1 MTDPLPPDAVVG
13 IIAGGGSLP
22 SALRAHLIDCGH
34 TVRTIAIRDEADVGQ
49 AQEAVVGIA
58 EIERMVREIER
69 LGITHA
75 VLIGGIA
82 QRPRWHEG
90 RIGWRSLPL
99 VANVL
104 RALPRGDDAMLR
116 AVVGSFE
123 RIGVTVLG
131 IHQIWPELLA
141 TVGAS
146 GKLTPNRQAL
156 GEIDLGLAAARAL
169 GGLDVGQGAV
179 AVGKR
184 VIALEG
190 LEGTD
195 AMLERVASLRAV
207 GRINARAPSGV
218 LVKVAKPAQ
227 EVRTDL
233 PTIGPDTVANA
244 AAAGLRGIAIGAGR
258 ALIVD
263 RERTIAEADEAGLFV
278 WGIAID

>member
-1 MTDPLPPDAVVG
+1 MVG

-22 SALRAHLIDCGH
+22 AALRAHLGERGH
-34 TVRTIAIRDEADVGQ
+34 AVRTIGIRGEVGPDAPCDAI
-49 AQEAVVGIA
+49 VGIA
-58 EIERMVREIER
+58 EIEIVVREIER

-82 QRPRWHEG
+82 HRPRWQEG

-116 AVVGSFE
+116 AVVQSFE

-141 TVGAS
+141 SAGALGALAPS
-146 GKLTPNRQAL
+146 RTAL
-156 GEIDLGLAAARAL
+156 GEIDLALAAARVL
-169 GGLDVGQGAV
+169 GDLDVGQGAV

-195 AMLERVASLRAV
+195 AMLERVASLRAA
-207 GRINARAPSGV
+207 GRINVRSPSGV

-227 EVRTDL
+227 EVRADL

-244 AAAGLRGIAIGAGR
+244 AAAGLRGIAIGACR

-263 RERTIAEADEAGLFV
+263 RERTIADADAAGLFV
-278 WGIAID
+278 WGIELD